1 MDHKHRVTN
10 RPEEGIGIEVIT
22 VVVTPADKDIDEVN
36 FRLSLHCLLRNDL
49 QVSTMLCRIEVDL
62 TLRKPAKLTLTWKLP
77 RESSARWKSTGD
89 ETDNSSRHVLLY
101 NIRIMALRYAK
112 ICVNCLSHLL
122 SLNSFE
128 AEEYIGKLVTKKTIF
143 ARVDMTDKV
152 RSFSGRRRT
161 SVLLCK
167 SGPAMSRNS

>member
-22 VVVTPADKDIDEVN
+22 VVVTPADKDIDE
-36 FRLSLHCLLRNDL
+36 
-49 QVSTMLCRIEVDL
+49 VSTMLCRIEVDL